1 MCVTHCYVFIIF
13 LNFANSFWPFCVYR
27 PLQLHILTLVDYK
40 CDNKYTVKMEFNLEI
55 RKKQLDSLKQYIK
68 SSEDN
73 VAAVFHS
80 LGWNLDKT
88 IQVG

>member
-1 MCVTHCYVFIIF
+1 
-13 LNFANSFWPFCVYR
+13 
-27 PLQLHILTLVDYK
+27 
-40 CDNKYTVKMEFNLEI
+40 MEFNLEI